1 MPVGLDKVLTMTNN
15 SYTLTLDDSGRRVLI
30 NALTFYRDE
39 QQERW
44 PGKIDENAEAAD
56 KVLEQIR
63 EIQDRLG

>member
-1 MPVGLDKVLTMTNN
+1 MTNN

-44 PGKIDENAEAAD
+44 PGQIDENAEAAD
-56 KVLEQIR
+56 KLLEQIR